1 MSRHL
6 ILGPGFIGLRLALR
20 LAELGLPVRAL
31 GHSLPPPNLPAN
43 IEWIHADIRDGA
55 ALDRALAGSEIVHH
69 LFSATVPGSAEQN
82 PLLDLEG
89 NVGLTLE
96 LLGRCVKAKVK
107 KLLFVSSGGT
117 VYGVPQSLPI
127 AEDAATRPIS
137 IYGAGKLAIENYL
150 HYYRQVHGLDYAVL
164 RLSNP
169 YGEGQR
175 LDRKQGA
182 IVTFMHQA
190 LKREAITVWG
200 NGEVVRDYL
209 YVGDVVEALV
219 LAAQR
224 NTPDQVFNIGSG
236 IGLSLNQIL
245 AALRPLFA
253 APLEVRYVESRSF
266 DVPANV
272 LDIARARQQLGWQ
285 PRTAL
290 PDGLNRMLSWMRLVP
305 AIN

>member
-6 ILGPGFIGLRLALR
+6 ILGPGFIGLKLALR
-20 LAELGLPVRAL
+20 LAGMGLPVQTL

-43 IEWIHADIRDGA
+43 IDWIHADIRDSA
-55 ALDRALAGSEIVHH
+55 ALDRALSGAGIVYHM
-69 LFSATVPGSAEQN
+69 FSATVPGSAEQN

-89 NVGLTLE
+89 NVGLTLD
-96 LLGRCVKAKVK
+96 LLGRCVKARVK

-127 AEDAATRPIS
+127 AEVAATRPIS

-150 HYYRQVHGLDYAVL
+150 HCYRHLHGLDYAVL

-190 LKREAITVWG
+190 LKREAITIWG
-200 NGEVVRDYL
+200 DGEVVRDYL
-209 YVGDVVEALV
+209 HVGDVIEALV
-219 LAAQR
+219 LAAHTT
-224 NTPDQVFNIGSG
+224 TPDQIFNIGSG

-245 AALRPLFA
+245 AALQPLFPE
-253 APLEVRYVESRSF
+253 PLSVRYLESRNF

-272 LDIARARQQLGWQ
+272 LDISRARQQLGWQ
-285 PRTAL
+285 PRTTL
-290 PDGLNRMLSWMRLVP
+290 PEGLDRMLRWMRLSL
-305 AIN
+305 ASN